1 MKSPAMKLAHMRLH
15 TFGIIDHVF
24 RPIMDYS
31 TVPVGEHLF
40 SFKPFICIAHNCQRS
55 RSNCFFYFS
64 ICLCGFGADIF
75 PNYATRGAHAGR
87 NAQGEAGQRMIDV
100 RYVDRERDFGH
111 LVTSHKSLELIH
123 LSLLSIY
130 GLKTVRD
137 GLERVFSVV
146 QVVELSRI
154 LMPQHQRTK
163 F

>member
-1 MKSPAMKLAHMRLH
+1 
-15 TFGIIDHVF
+15 
-24 RPIMDYS
+24 
-31 TVPVGEHLF
+31 
-40 SFKPFICIAHNCQRS
+40 
-55 RSNCFFYFS
+55 
-64 ICLCGFGADIF
+64 
-75 PNYATRGAHAGR
+75 
-87 NAQGEAGQRMIDV
+87 MIDV